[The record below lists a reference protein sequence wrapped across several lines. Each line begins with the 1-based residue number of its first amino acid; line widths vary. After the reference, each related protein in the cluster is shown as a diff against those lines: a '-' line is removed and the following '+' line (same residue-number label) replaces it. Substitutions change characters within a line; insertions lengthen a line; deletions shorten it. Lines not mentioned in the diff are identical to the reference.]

1 MKNRAFGNKLI
12 CPGLSLNSQAN
23 KHLSLPQGLRAN
35 IEFGSERIP
44 RRLLWGEASEYP
56 NGITPLVH
64 TLFLKEKRQMIYQ
77 TIPLFVKR
85 SCASLRPSLA
95 AVTQSEAA

>member
-12 CPGLSLNSQAN
+12 YPGLSLNSQAN

-44 RRLLWGEASEYP
+44 RRLLWGEDPSSLESKYP
-56 NGITPLVH
+56 QFN
-64 TLFLKEKRQMIYQ
+64 
-77 TIPLFVKR
+77 
-85 SCASLRPSLA
+85 
-95 AVTQSEAA
+95 

>member
-56 NGITPLVH
+56 NGITPYESKH
-64 TLFLKEKRQMIYQ
+64 LKR
-77 TIPLFVKR
+77 F
-85 SCASLRPSLA
+85 ASETFNYIVP
-95 AVTQSEAA
+95 